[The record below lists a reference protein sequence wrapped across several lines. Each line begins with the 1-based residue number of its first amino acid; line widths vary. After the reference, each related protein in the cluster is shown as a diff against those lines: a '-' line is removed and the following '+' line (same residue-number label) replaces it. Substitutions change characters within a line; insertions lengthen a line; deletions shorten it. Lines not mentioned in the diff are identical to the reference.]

1 MKNILTLL
9 FIIFIV
15 KADEIWEAN
24 ALTVDEIRLLPGK
37 DYDEGIGMLKNVIKL
52 LYEYDIESRNLPTLI
67 DIGANVGKITKE
79 MADIYLNAKIYA
91 FEPFKLS
98 LDVLSMKNMDN
109 PNVEIIVEAV
119 SNETTTNKPF
129 YSMPTWNAPQNTISS
144 LSNYMNGSSIMDY
157 TNLTTLPQFMERKGI
172 IYIYTYINIYIGI
185 KEVFFLKIDAE
196 GYDGIIIKNSMNLF
210 YQHKIKY
217 LYFEYIDIWNKVD
230 PNLNFYEIVNN
241 LKAAG
246 YNLYL
251 DYQGNFVPLKIDLD
265 FAGIVNVFVVLKG
278 QSFERNLMKRLC
290 PYCGY

>member
-1 MKNILTLL
+1 MKNILNLL

-24 ALTVDEIRLLPGK
+24 ALTIDEIRLLPGK

-172 IYIYTYINIYIGI
+172 IYIYTYIYIYR
-185 KEVFFLKIDAE
+185 
-196 GYDGIIIKNSMNLF
+196 Y
-210 YQHKIKY
+210 
-217 LYFEYIDIWNKVD
+217 
-230 PNLNFYEIVNN
+230 
-241 LKAAG
+241 
-246 YNLYL
+246 
-251 DYQGNFVPLKIDLD
+251 
-265 FAGIVNVFVVLKG
+265 
-278 QSFERNLMKRLC
+278 
-290 PYCGY
+290 

>member
-15 KADEIWEAN
+15 KADVIWEAN

-52 LYEYDIESRNLPTLI
+52 LYEYDIGSRNLPTLI

-119 SNETTTNKPF
+119 SNETT
-129 YSMPTWNAPQNTISS
+129 
-144 LSNYMNGSSIMDY
+144 L
-157 TNLTTLPQFMERKGI
+157 
-172 IYIYTYINIYIGI
+172 INHFIQCQLGTH
-185 KEVFFLKIDAE
+185 LKIQF
-196 GYDGIIIKNSMNLF
+196 LL
-210 YQHKIKY
+210 YQIT
-217 LYFEYIDIWNKVD
+217 
-230 PNLNFYEIVNN
+230 
-241 LKAAG
+241 
-246 YNLYL
+246 
-251 DYQGNFVPLKIDLD
+251 
-265 FAGIVNVFVVLKG
+265 
-278 QSFERNLMKRLC
+278 
-290 PYCGY
+290 